1 MESDFD
7 YFDAV
12 EREVL
17 VEKLMKER
25 KKGLFLMFSALPLAP
40 GSVLYSRIT
49 SVLPTT
55 IKARKEAEQRWS
67 GMRGVCATC
76 SMYLCEVCEATYMQV
91 KNPLK

>member
-25 KKGLFLMFSALPLAP
+25 KKGLFLMLSALPLAP
-40 GSVLYSRIT
+40 GVFCTAGSQVCCQPPSRQ
-49 SVLPTT
+49 
-55 IKARKEAEQRWS
+55 RKEAEQRWN
-67 GMRGVCATC
+67 GMRGVCDMC
-76 SMYLCEVCEATYMQV
+76 SMYLCEVYVATYMQV